1 MASKEETINRG
12 TRCEALLRDE
22 DLKQAFKDTRDY
34 ITKTWQ
40 ESSTDDAEGHT
51 KLKQALWATSMV
63 EKMLHQA
70 ITDGKLESFN
80 LEKEQNKVT
89 FLGDLRGR
97 LSRN

>member
-1 MASKEETINRG
+1 MGRKEEIINRG

-22 DLKQAFKDTRDY
+22 DLQQAFKDVRDF

-40 ESSTDDAEGHT
+40 DSSVEDGDGH
-51 KLKQALWATSMV
+51 KNLKQALWATSMV
-63 EKMLHQA
+63 EKMLKQA
-70 ITDGKLESFN
+70 ISDGKLESFN

-97 LSRN
+97 LNRS